1 MWYQVPKHEPQPQ
14 KLKQIFPWESKAPK
28 PTRVFPQAKA
38 PSPPPTEYEPHA
50 TAPADQ
56 EYVTTPSTATDTS
69 DATEES
75 APTPVAPPID
85 PWAAFE
91 SRTNAWDDMPEIER
105 YVQAFSQA
113 RKGKLQVLHHTPSQY
128 SPRGSTVTSPP
139 AENEKRRPSM
149 KLTDFPTEIER
160 PSLPVTPAPIRRPSF
175 WGEERDDVG
184 NLPAAEGVPKQEDWV
199 RRFSSY
205 SQPVFPDLPPPLHNL
220 LHGIFYW
227 RCQFCGKQNPVSKLE
242 ELQRRQSEVLV
253 SPTETRKLEED
264 GQELPQRKMPD
275 SKTKEEAI
283 EAAIHAISPIK
294 TTKAPKPIL
303 KEPKFELGK
312 EEGEPDWPEVGP
324 DDDEEQEADSPRT
337 PRFNPLTM
345 VGEAATESRQS
356 AKSAPEVAAVGS

>member
-1 MWYQVPKHEPQPQ
+1 MTKSRAPPPTDSKPEAANFPTTIYDFNKSSDLFQPPSSYPQAPKDMWYQVPKHEPQPQ

-139 AENEKRRPSM
+139 QK
-149 KLTDFPTEIER
+149 
-160 PSLPVTPAPIRRPSF
+160 
-175 WGEERDDVG
+175 
-184 NLPAAEGVPKQEDWV
+184 
-199 RRFSSY
+199 
-205 SQPVFPDLPPPLHNL
+205 
-220 LHGIFYW
+220 
-227 RCQFCGKQNPVSKLE
+227 
-242 ELQRRQSEVLV
+242 
-253 SPTETRKLEED
+253 TRND
-264 GQELPQRKMPD
+264 AR
-275 SKTKEEAI
+275 A
-283 EAAIHAISPIK
+283 
-294 TTKAPKPIL
+294 
-303 KEPKFELGK
+303 
-312 EEGEPDWPEVGP
+312 
-324 DDDEEQEADSPRT
+324 
-337 PRFNPLTM
+337 
-345 VGEAATESRQS
+345 
-356 AKSAPEVAAVGS
+356 